1 MRNKRK
7 SVELLMEITVQA
19 LAQLTNGDEGLSAFI
34 LAKNHAASTRK
45 IVDKVQ
51 FEEEWQQQI
60 DESETFYVFTSL
72 KLAPNVIQIAGS
84 KYQDLNLVS
93 WSLIV
98 PNTNTLEIDL
108 RPTNSIELLM
118 MAKLMLEEIQAS
130 HFSYIQL
137 VEFLEIVKR
146 IRKR

>member
-1 MRNKRK
+1 MNKRK

-19 LAQLTNGDEGLSAFI
+19 LAELVGGDEGISAFV
-34 LAKNHAASTRK
+34 LAKNHAVYTRK

-60 DESETFYVFTSL
+60 DDSEVFYVFTTL
-72 KLAPNVIQIAGS
+72 KLAPNILQIAGS
-84 KYQDLNLVS
+84 KYQDLNRVS
-93 WSLIV
+93 WNLIV
-98 PNTNTLEIDL
+98 PNTFTLEPTQ

-118 MAKLMLEEIQAS
+118 MAKLMLEEIQGGY
-130 HFSYIQL
+130 FSYEEL
-137 VEFLEIVKR
+137 VEFLQIISR